1 MFGPPRM
8 QRLVMTIK
16 IFDVISS
23 DRFDHGLQRS
33 EDLRKHWTRRDFL
46 CPLLEIYAN
55 FFFCRRENL
64 SKSSKGPEPES
75 TVTGSARLS
84 RPAIYSKGCG
94 YSFGQIC
101 SRVLKQSLAL
111 LVTDRVSNEDLSKM
125 QNFCDTGMHE
135 NSIILTCNQ
144 VFLFST
150 RKLAYQR

>member
-1 MFGPPRM
+1 MAA
-8 QRLVMTIK
+8 LKNICK
-16 IFDVISS
+16 
-23 DRFDHGLQRS
+23 L
-33 EDLRKHWTRRDFL
+33 
-46 CPLLEIYAN
+46 
-55 FFFCRRENL
+55 FFCRRENL
-64 SKSSKGPEPES
+64 PKSPKGPEPES

-94 YSFGQIC
+94 YSFGKAW
-101 SRVLKQSLAL
+101 SKVLKYSLAL

-150 RKLAYQR
+150 RKLAYLRLLNKKYPASNMEN

>member
-1 MFGPPRM
+1 MPA
-8 QRLVMTIK
+8 LKNICT
-16 IFDVISS
+16 
-23 DRFDHGLQRS
+23 
-33 EDLRKHWTRRDFL
+33 
-46 CPLLEIYAN
+46 

-64 SKSSKGPEPES
+64 PESSKGPEPES

-94 YSFGQIC
+94 YSFGKAW
-101 SRVLKQSLAL
+101 SKVLKYSLAL

-150 RKLAYQR
+150 RKLAYLRLLNKKYPASNMEN